1 MTKVSPHPFI
11 LWLKR
16 RVAHCDQFLSASL
29 ISLMASFESLLE
41 VDFKPR
47 RSIILS
53 FGFDEEASGTQGAEA
68 LANYLESVYGK
79 HKDGNGV
86 LMIVDEG
93 NGVDVS
99 TFGIPI
105 AAPAVS
111 EKGYLDAKITV
122 NGKGGHSSQP
132 PKHTTIGI
140 LSRII
145 AHIED
150 NPHTPSLVL
159 KEDGNKEDSPGLKTM
174 LCVRD
179 TPKIKGTSLG
189 RAVEK
194 LVEARKKLAK
204 SRFSC
209 IYSRLRSRA
218 KEGLEK
224 ARDVFLQIARDEGA
238 LGEFVT
244 TQAVDLIH
252 GGVKIN
258 ALPEEASAII
268 NHRINVE
275 ETVQNIRSRLI
286 RLVEEIASKYDCC
299 VAKWGETQVKKESSC
314 VIVFEDAFDSALEP
328 APRTPTEGQEASPYR
343 LLSSVIRSA
352 WPLKDD
358 QHVRVIPTLMQ
369 GNTDTKSYHALSRH
383 IFRFSPTSLEEM
395 DGPVD
400 GGIHTVDERVQI
412 DSLTRG
418 FIFYTNLMVAVQ
430 E

>member
-1 MTKVSPHPFI
+1 
-11 LWLKR
+11 
-16 RVAHCDQFLSASL
+16 
-29 ISLMASFESLLE
+29 MASFESLLE
-41 VDFKPR
+41 LDFKPH

-79 HKDGNGV
+79 HQDGKGV

-93 NGVDVS
+93 NGVDAT

-111 EKGYLDAKITV
+111 EKGYLDAKVTV

-140 LSRII
+140 LSKII
-145 AHIED
+145 GHIED
-150 NPHTPSLVL
+150 NPHIPSLVL
-159 KEDGNKEDSPGLKTM
+159 REDGNKEDSPGLKTM

-179 TPKIKGTSLG
+179 APKVKGTSLG

-194 LVEARKKLAK
+194 LIEARKKLANT
-204 SRFSC
+204 RFSC
-209 IYSRLRSRA
+209 NRSRLLRSRA
-218 KEGLEK
+218 KKALEK
-224 ARDVFLQIARDEGA
+224 ARDDFLQIAREEEA

-275 ETVQNIRSRLI
+275 ETVEDVRTRLTK
-286 RLVEEIASKYDCC
+286 LVEEMASKYDCQ
-299 VAKWGETQVKKESSC
+299 VAKWGNTKVDKESHC
-314 VIVFEDAFDSALEP
+314 VVVLEDAFESALEP
-328 APRTPTEGQEASPYR
+328 APRTPTEGKEASPYR
-343 LLSSVIRSA
+343 LLSSVIRRT
-352 WPLKDD
+352 WPLGDN
-358 QHVRVIPTLMQ
+358 QYIRVVPTLMQ

-383 IFRFSPTSLEEM
+383 IFRFAPTSLDKLE
-395 DGPVD
+395 GPQD

-412 DSLTRG
+412 DTLTKG
-418 FIFYTNLMVAVQ
+418 FEFYTSLMTAVQ
-430 E
+430 EQTLP